1 MKKGIKTRKS
11 RFENLEERLMMA
23 VAAGGFASAAEC
35 VASEAVNDEF
45 IPINLGEPLQ
55 TGACPCDN
63 PLPAPTILTGSK
75 ECRVS
80 YGQNNHLIAWSEVEN
95 AAGYELEYVNGKGEW
110 FTVKTTEDHAVVANL
125 AYGTNVT
132 YRVRA
137 LGDAIYGSSAWSA
150 AKSFNVCPMDID
162 EDGLIGPDDYALLSS
177 AWFSAEDGANWNPC
191 CDIDGDGF
199 VGPGDFSYL
208 SSNWLKDTGDEGLSY
223 PAVEKLTI
231 TVPDSAL
238 TVPSI
243 MKDSANLSVRVRVD
257 ASQIRG
263 IEAGNVVEIF
273 AVGTY
278 ENAEND
284 TDENVASKVT
294 VVFSVSGRDAYRYNP
309 IPPTTV
315 TGEVYPFSSVAL
327 TCDPS
332 KITWGDNKAVG
343 SGQQDVPVTLEDG
356 AISGILASDIDDLV
370 VTAVAHYNVVS
381 TVNET
386 GSDLENVSVEIRF
399 TISGTNAQGY
409 YIDNINTTG
418 TISAIPIM
426 WYTGIIPKVY
436 IETDGVT
443 NWHTNPYAT
452 NINDLAVLNDA
463 NSDGVSDD
471 DKDIQTIINGLS
483 GKTLYSGTRSASN
496 ASSLTLTFG
505 YNDADWETALN
516 NSGVIEEVRE
526 EFDMYE
532 GYPFI
537 LTNQGDSFSIENLN
551 HDPIT
556 FSKVLSNVVVDGVTL
571 SGYLRTDVE
580 AGDGFVGLSVKFDA

>member
-1 MKKGIKTRKS
+1 MKVKNRKTC
-11 RFENLEERLMMA
+11 FESLEERLMMA
-23 VAAGGFASAAEC
+23 VAAGGFASATEC
-35 VASEAVNDEF
+35 VASEAVNDGF

-55 TGACPCDN
+55 TAACPCDN

-263 IEAGNVVEIF
+263 IEAGDVVEIF

-309 IPPTTV
+309 IPATTV

-356 AISGILASDIDDLV
+356 AISGILACDIDDLV
-370 VTAVAHYNVVS
+370 VTAVVHYNVVS

-426 WYTGIIPKVY
+426 WYTGCLRVLYGNVVGNNALTDSY
-436 IETDGVT
+436 IATLIAGMSSKLL
-443 NWHTNPYAT
+443 YSQMAT
-452 NINDLAVLNDA
+452 NTPIDFA
-463 NSDGVSDD
+463 DGDYIATDWSAA
-471 DKDIQTIINGLS
+471 G
-483 GKTLYSGTRSASN
+483 GT
-496 ASSLTLTFG
+496 G
-505 YNDADWETALN
+505 DADI
-516 NSGVIEEVRE
+516 S
-526 EFDMYE
+526 YE
-532 GYPFI
+532 GYMFV
-537 LTNQGDSFSIENLN
+537 LTNQSIEFFVG
-551 HDPIT
+551 DTVGEEEPCFT
-556 FSKVLSNVVVDGVTL
+556 RVLSDLDINGAVCSGIMCSEESYLSAL
-571 SGYLRTDVE
+571 SGYRVV
-580 AGDGFVGLSVKFDA
+580 FK